1 MYRRD
6 QGIGGRTQ
14 RGVSYSETEEVGQGS
29 LNGSLSSYF
38 CQASRFYQGLAVCI
52 ED

>member
-6 QGIGGRTQ
+6 QGIGGRMQ
-14 RGVSYSETEEVGQGS
+14 RGASYSQTEGVGQGS

-38 CQASRFYQGLAVCI
+38 CQASRFYQGLTVCI
-52 ED
+52 GD